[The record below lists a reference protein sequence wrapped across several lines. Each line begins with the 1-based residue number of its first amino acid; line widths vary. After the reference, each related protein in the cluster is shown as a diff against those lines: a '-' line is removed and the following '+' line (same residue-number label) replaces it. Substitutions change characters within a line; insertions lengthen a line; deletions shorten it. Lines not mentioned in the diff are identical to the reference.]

1 MAIQWFTSDLYFE
14 LSTSLA
20 LLIRISFCPFLP
32 RAFYCYLYWGFT
44 PHHCSPFFTS
54 LNLGYTP
61 ASSLFHYPCMVR
73 IISLMP
79 YSISI
84 RCLEHSHWCIK
95 RVCGLSPLLH
105 RNCRHLCGFQ
115 HYLAVWLCALT
126 LHMGKKKESVLY
138 ISLLGL
144 NAWKPPID
152 LYDVTTVN
160 MRSTYLILCT

>member
-1 MAIQWFTSDLYFE
+1 MLKWPFNDSLRILILSSLPRSLY
-14 LSTSLA
+14 
-20 LLIRISFCPFLP
+20 LLGSHCPFLP

-126 LHMGKKKESVLY
+126 LHRPHG
-138 ISLLGL
+138 
-144 NAWKPPID
+144 
-152 LYDVTTVN
+152 
-160 MRSTYLILCT
+160 